1 MKTKLKSL
9 RRFFLKNQLY
19 REAYRVGRLM
29 KNSTAD
35 HTRVLVASDSQDE
48 TVALTNRPWHSY
60 SESALRKAGLEPI
73 RFIAG
78 TEAQKRG
85 EGKSSKEG
93 NVYEVLY
100 KGNLAVA
107 KVLSAPSSPEP
118 EIWRKIMKASESI
131 PQDLLKHLPKIYDI
145 INTDSFTSIIVMEKL
160 SPVSSHIQN
169 ILRTKERRDQASVF
183 QNEAFLA
190 EALKNAFNS
199 AYNLKPNPEDE
210 GKSEVFAMFES
221 ESSRIKQNLEG
232 AIIKRVIP
240 PSGISDFIESF
251 LSNYKDMFDIK
262 DEGFSRE
269 VADHIQ
275 NSFLTHIDTSAKP
288 VPKYY
293 SSKGIDYT
301 IKTLDEQMS
310 LDPGG
315 SSDLEKRIN
324 ILNNEKS
331 QSVYEGRP
339 ESFLYS
345 ERYMPETKGL
355 FSLLKELNKQG
366 IEWSDVHA
374 NNIMERPGTR
384 DLVLIDV
391 GLFD

>member
-1 MKTKLKSL
+1 
-9 RRFFLKNQLY
+9 
-19 REAYRVGRLM
+19 
-29 KNSTAD
+29 
-35 HTRVLVASDSQDE
+35 
-48 TVALTNRPWHSY
+48 
-60 SESALRKAGLEPI
+60 
-73 RFIAG
+73 
-78 TEAQKRG
+78 
-85 EGKSSKEG
+85 
-93 NVYEVLY
+93 
-100 KGNLAVA
+100 
-107 KVLSAPSSPEP
+107 
-118 EIWRKIMKASESI
+118 MKASESI

-199 AYNLKPNPEDE
+199 AYNLRPNPEDE

-221 ESSRIKQNLEG
+221 ESSRMKQNLEG

-240 PSGISDFIESF
+240 PSGISDFIENF